1 MTLPP
6 ALRYRLVRLQSMGR
20 SLNRPTVWG
29 GFGLLGLLAIAVPQY
44 WRNPEW
50 RSQYDPAVDSAA
62 VDPSTSVGTLSSE
75 ELADLAE
82 IDNLAL
88 LLNQLQPTTATVL
101 EESAPSPSTDA
112 LALPTATEDQPNS
125 TGPFAEYLERS
136 RFRVSP
142 AASDREADSADATSM
157 FGQSS
162 ASTSAPSAEERLPS
176 ALQRALNQRFGA
188 EAGQASEAA
197 AEEDTQGA
205 GAIANPDTL
214 PPWMVEGSLPGVDQ
228 RFIRTTPQMSP
239 PPGTTGYTTPS
250 VLSPSP
256 AAVTPAAP
264 AALNLN
270 FGTSAAPPSAGVTVP
285 SPAGTPSNSLS
296 SPPQPEPAPFSAPRP
311 PGVYTGNGYINTFSD
326 PSGPAN

>member
-6 ALRYRLVRLQSMGR
+6 ALRYRLVRIQSMGR
-20 SLNRPTVWG
+20 SLNRPIVWG
-29 GFGLLGLLAIAVPQY
+29 SLGLLGLLAVAVPQY

-50 RSQYDPAVDSAA
+50 RSQYNPAVDSAA
-62 VDPSTSVGTLSSE
+62 VDPSTNVGTLSSE

-88 LLNQLQPTTATVL
+88 LLNQLQPTTATAL
-101 EESAPSPSTDA
+101 EESAPPPNTDA
-112 LALPTATEDQPNS
+112 LALPTATEAQQPPA
-125 TGPFAEYLERS
+125 GPFAEYLERS

-142 AASDREADSADATSM
+142 VASDREADSADATSM

-162 ASTSAPSAEERLPS
+162 ASTSAPSAEERQPS
-176 ALQRALNQRFGA
+176 ALQRALDRRFGA
-188 EAGQASEAA
+188 EAEQASAAA

-205 GAIANPDTL
+205 GAIANPVAPL
-214 PPWMVEGSLPGVDQ
+214 PWMVEGSLPGVDQ

-239 PPGTTGYTTPS
+239 PPGTTGYTPPS
-250 VLSPSP
+250 AILPSLS
-256 AAVTPAAP
+256 AVAPAAP
-264 AALNLN
+264 APLNLD
-270 FGTSAAPPSAGVTVP
+270 FATPAAPPSAGVTVS
-285 SPAGTPSNSLS
+285 SPAGTPSNNLS
-296 SPPQPEPAPFSAPRP
+296 SPPQLEPAPFSAPRP